1 MTYGARYGHQPLSE
15 LKALTRPELERFVRM
30 LQDIIRGEN
39 GDG

>member
-1 MTYGARYGHQPLSE
+1 MTYAARYGHQPLSE
-15 LKALTRPELERFVRM
+15 LKALTRAELVMFCRM